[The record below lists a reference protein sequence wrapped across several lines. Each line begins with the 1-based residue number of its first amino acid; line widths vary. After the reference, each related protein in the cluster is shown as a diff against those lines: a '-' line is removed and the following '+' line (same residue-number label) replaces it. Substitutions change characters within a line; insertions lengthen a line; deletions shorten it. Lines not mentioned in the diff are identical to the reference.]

1 MDGWFVAGVFK
12 TIAMNF
18 ESYRAS
24 LTSVAPP
31 AESTVYLKSLWHDA
45 KGDWETSHNI
55 IQDVND
61 KTASWIHAYLH
72 RKEGDVFNA
81 NYWYNKAGKR
91 MPGYSLD
98 KEWEEIVREL
108 LLVD

>member
-1 MDGWFVAGVFK
+1 
-12 TIAMNF
+12 MNF
-18 ESYRAS
+18 ENFRAS
-24 LTSVAPP
+24 LSSAAPP
-31 AESTVYLKSLWHDA
+31 AESTVYLKSMWHDG

-61 KTASWIHAYLH
+61 KTAAWIHAYLH

-81 NYWYNKAGKR
+81 NYWYNKAGRR
-91 MPGYSLD
+91 MPGYALE

-108 LLVD
+108 LPPR